1 MTSHPTGSR
10 LAAGLTAAACCALL
24 LTSCLP
30 SSDEDPS
37 TEGSASAQDSAS
49 ASETASEGSPSQD
62 PSEGGSAQAEDSAS
76 AQDSEAPQEDTE
88 VPGVDQAIEDG
99 YALNTASGDLPVV
112 TMYTDYECPAC
123 GSFHPAVEQ
132 VAEELDGE
140 VVVRVKN
147 FPLSMHDNAVPAAH
161 AVEAAGRQGEAHEYA
176 SLVYDDVD
184 EWSELSDGELED
196 RFVELAGEAGLDEQ
210 RFREDMGSSEVE
222 EIVEQHSQQA
232 EDLELTGT
240 PSFVADGRAID
251 LGEIGSAEDL
261 RDVLRD
267 AAEGS
272 SGSSSDSGT
281 RA

>member
-76 AQDSEAPQEDTE
+76 AQDSEVA
-88 VPGVDQAIEDG
+88 GVDQAIEDG

-210 RFREDMGSSEVE
+210 RFREDMGSNDVE

>member
-30 SSDEDPS
+30 SSEEDPS
-37 TEGSASAQDSAS
+37 
-49 ASETASEGSPSQD
+49 SQ
-62 PSEGGSAQAEDSAS
+62 DSAS
-76 AQDSEAPQEDTE
+76 AQDAASESSASQESSDGGSAQAQDSAGAEDSASPEASEAPQEDTE
-88 VPGVDQAIEDG
+88 VAGVDQAVEEG

-147 FPLSMHDNAVPAAH
+147 FPLPMHDNAVPAAH
-161 AVEAAGRQGEAHEYA
+161 AVEAAGRQGAAHEYA
-176 SLVYDDVD
+176 SLVYDDVE

-196 RFVELAGEAGLDEQ
+196 RFVELAGEAGLDEE
-210 RFREDMGSSEVE
+210 RFREDMGSSDVE

-240 PSFVADGRAID
+240 PSFVADGKAID

-272 SGSSSDSGT
+272 SGSASDSGT